1 MLRPKKKNF
10 FLRFNMEL
18 QQIEVR
24 LKLILKDH
32 YGADGPEFK
41 ELVLDRAVKDVDMDS
56 LAFLE
61 FFLVVEEGFGLEA
74 TRLSS
79 KINTN
84 AVLDLSMDKFVRM
97 IAIEVFKIYRGITAS

>member
-1 MLRPKKKNF
+1 
-10 FLRFNMEL
+10 LRFNMRL

-32 YGADGPEFK
+32 YGASGSEFK
-41 ELVLDRAVKDVDMDS
+41 ELVLDRMVKDVDMDS

-61 FFLVVEEGFGLEA
+61 FFLVIEEGFGLKA

-79 KINTN
+79 RIDTST
-84 AVLDLSMDKFVRM
+84 VLDLSMDKFVRM
-97 IAIEVFKIYRGITAS
+97 IAVEVFEIFREVTAP